1 MLGSEVIHNLHRPR
15 SVIASCGM
23 LLCFEFG
30 DFLVQTDALGGA
42 QIGLAAASARFTK
55 VRHLVHW
62 QDYSL

>member
-15 SVIASCGM
+15 RVIASCGM
-23 LLCFEFG
+23 LLCFKFG

-55 VRHLVHW
+55 VCHLVDG
-62 QDYSL
+62 QENSL